1 MISMKEVI
9 VEFLDEF
16 RLQFKNLKKYGIKN
30 QIPNM
35 LTFSRAIA
43 PIIVIPTV
51 LFGKIKIAIIE
62 LILFELTDFFDGR
75 IARKLNCVTD
85 FGVKLDAICDKF
97 FVLGIMIPAIIK
109 YPVLIINLILEACIS
124 YINFVALIKNNDP
137 KSNMIGKIKT
147 GFLSVTM
154 VLSYI
159 PNIEAIYIL
168 MISIFTFMLQIIAFI
183 KYREVDLIKDTKKKK

>member
-1 MISMKEVI
+1 MKEVI

>member
-1 MISMKEVI
+1 MREVI

-16 RLQFKNLKKYGIKN
+16 KLQFKNFKKYGIKN

-159 PNIEAIYIL
+159 PNIDAIYIL

>member
-1 MISMKEVI
+1 MKEVI

-16 RLQFKNLKKYGIKN
+16 KLQFKNLKKYGIKN

-159 PNIEAIYIL
+159 PNIDAIYIL

>member
-1 MISMKEVI
+1 MKEVI

-159 PNIEAIYIL
+159 PNIESIYIL

>member
-1 MISMKEVI
+1 MREVI
-9 VEFLDEF
+9 VEFFDEF
-16 RLQFKNLKKYGIKN
+16 KLQFKNFKKYGIKN

-159 PNIEAIYIL
+159 PNIDAIYIL

>member
-1 MISMKEVI
+1 MREVI
-9 VEFLDEF
+9 VEFFDEF
-16 RLQFKNLKKYGIKN
+16 KLQFKNFKKYGIKN

-159 PNIEAIYIL
+159 PNIDAIYIL

-183 KYREVDLIKDTKKKK
+183 KYREIDIIKDTKKKK

>member
-1 MISMKEVI
+1 MREVI
-9 VEFLDEF
+9 VEFFDEF
-16 RLQFKNLKKYGIKN
+16 KLQFKNFKKYGIKN

-159 PNIEAIYIL
+159 PGIEGIYIL
-168 MISIFTFMLQIIAFI
+168 MISIFTFMLQIMAFI

>member
-1 MISMKEVI
+1 MKEVI

-16 RLQFKNLKKYGIKN
+16 KLQFKNFKKYGIKN

-159 PNIEAIYIL
+159 PNIEAVYIL

-183 KYREVDLIKDTKKKK
+183 KYREIDIIKDTKKKK